1 MQTVDLTIPVPK
13 QRKRPVNY
21 NSKSL
26 ELARSWG
33 YIMGKCDYYD
43 MRANVTHD
51 LFGFL
56 DYVGLADEHTM
67 GFQFCGKDWSS
78 HITKLTVERRDIV
91 TKWLRCPAR
100 KLILI
105 GWRKLQG
112 KWSPRVADFWLE
124 NEVIKWKER
133 C

>member
-1 MQTVDLTIPVPK
+1 MQTVDLTKPVPK
-13 QRKRPVNY
+13 QRKCPVNY

-43 MRANVTHD
+43 MRTNVTHD

-56 DYVGLADEHTM
+56 DYVGLADDRTM

-78 HITKLTVERRDIV
+78 HIKKLTEERHDVV
-91 TKWLRCPAR
+91 TKWLAPESRR
-100 KLILI
+100 QLTLI
-105 GWRKLQG
+105 GWHKLKG
-112 KWSPRVADFWLE
+112 KWAPRIANFWLE
-124 NEVIKWKER
+124 DGVIKWTLL
-133 C
+133 